1 MLHLKKNIRFNL
13 ILVFVIMVTMV
24 FAAPVSA
31 MAQVQYAFYNL
42 NPIGVV
48 GIPMD
53 WIVEI
58 YQADMNSIEYV
69 FFDEYYAQRFE
80 ILRMVSLYGE
90 LGNYEDILFED
101 IAVEDMKG
109 SLREYMWTIFM
120 LDVDFEDVVINYKG
134 TNIMA
139 FAMPN
144 SFFDG
149 MSSQTIVYLVFVRN
163 GNLIAITIIDD
174 YANMKADYEMYD
186 YIIGDSLGLDNAS
199 GLMQLI
205 YDSVNN

>member
-1 MLHLKKNIRFNL
+1 LKKNIRFNL
-13 ILVFVIMVTMV
+13 ILVLFIMVTMV
-24 FAAPVSA
+24 FAAPASA
-31 MAQVQYAFYNL
+31 MAQVQYVFYNL

-53 WIVEI
+53 WVVEI

-80 ILRMVSLYGE
+80 ILRMVSLYAE
-90 LGNYEDILFED
+90 IVDFDDLLLEEVD
-101 IAVEDMKG
+101 VEDMKG
-109 SLREYMWTIFM
+109 SLSEYMWTLFM
-120 LDVDFEDVVINYKG
+120 LDVDFEATMIDYNG
-134 TNIMA
+134 TNILA

-149 MSSQTIVYLVFVRN
+149 MSAQTIVYLAFIRN
-163 GNLIAITIIDD
+163 GILVTITIIDD
-174 YANMKADYEMYD
+174 YANMRADYEMYD

-199 GLMQLI
+199 GVMQLI